1 MELNVGA
8 MAGMCIGGGNVD
20 DRNVNVN
27 GQDVC
32 INRGD
37 VRINGE
43 DVCIDGRD
51 VYIDGE
57 DACINGRRCTPS
69 PPYMQTEL
77 SGRNDMSILANAA
90 EAAQHVRELLAAPVH
105 LSHGTVG
112 TITLT
117 CYVCSFRQSNVSS
130 A

>member
-1 MELNVGA
+1 MELNIGA
-8 MAGMCIGGGNVD
+8 MAGICTGGGNVD

-51 VYIDGE
+51 VYIEGE
-57 DACINGRRCTPS
+57 DACINGRRCTP
-69 PPYMQTEL
+69 
-77 SGRNDMSILANAA
+77 
-90 EAAQHVRELLAAPVH
+90 
-105 LSHGTVG
+105 
-112 TITLT
+112 
-117 CYVCSFRQSNVSS
+117 
-130 A
+130 